1 MSTTTVSVLNPLL
14 VTDGSISGDGIFDI
28 WMRTLG
34 AHLKREYAEQ
44 RITGDEYAKA
54 YISLMNNLLNTAVGF
69 LTQDAQLAMSQEQ
82 MRHDITISDA
92 QLAMAQ
98 TKLTHDTKISDAQ
111 LVIEQDK
118 LKQDTKISDAQL
130 TLAQTKLSNET
141 KISDARLV
149 IEQSKLKQDI
159 TISDAQL
166 KVAQDKLAQD
176 IIISNAQLKVT
187 QDKLKQDTK
196 ISDAQL
202 SLAQSKLSYE
212 TQLLDAQVKH
222 LSAQVSLANKEL
234 TLKDK
239 DLALKDKQVAL
250 AEAQLK
256 AAEVQYK
263 DTVDGVPVGG
273 VLGKQMKVYEAQAKG
288 FKDNALQ
295 AAAKIMVDTWNIR
308 RQTDEGLQ
316 TTKESKLYDG
326 NIGSA
331 IAEMFKSVSIPVV
344 PAP

>member
-1 MSTTTVSVLNPLL
+1 MSTTWVSVLNPLL
-14 VTDGSISGDGIFDI
+14 VTDGTVTGNGIFDI

-92 QLAMAQ
+92 QLSMAQ

-118 LKQDTKISDAQL
+118 LKQDIKISDAQLKLAQDKLKQDNTISDAQLAMSQTKLAHDTKISDAQL
-130 TLAQTKLSNET
+130 T
-141 KISDARLV
+141 
-149 IEQSKLKQDI
+149 
-159 TISDAQL
+159 
-166 KVAQDKLAQD
+166 
-176 IIISNAQLKVT
+176 VT

-202 SLAQSKLSYE
+202 TLAQSKLSHE
-212 TQLLDAQVKH
+212 TQLLDAQVGH

-234 TLKDK
+234 ALKDKDLVLKDK
-239 DLALKDKQVAL
+239 DLALKEKQVAL
-250 AEAQLK
+250 AAAQIK

-263 DTVDGVPVGG
+263 DTVDGLPVGG
-273 VLGKQMKVYEAQAKG
+273 VLGKQMKVYDAQAKG

-295 AAAKIMVDTWNIR
+295 AATKIMVDTWNIR
-308 RQTDEGLQ
+308 RQTEESLQ
-316 TTKESKLYDG
+316 TTADSKLYDG
-326 NIGSA
+326 NIGNA
-331 IAEMFKSVSIPVV
+331 IAEMFSSVSIPVAR
-344 PAP
+344 APTL

>member
-1 MSTTTVSVLNPLL
+1 MPTTTVSVLNPLL
-14 VTDGSISGDGIFDI
+14 VTDGSVSGDGIFDI
-28 WMRTLG
+28 WMRSLG

-130 TLAQTKLSNET
+130 TLAQSKLSNEI
-141 KISDARLV
+141 K
-149 IEQSKLKQDI
+149 
-159 TISDAQL
+159 ISDAQL

-176 IIISNAQLKVT
+176 IKV
-187 QDKLKQDTK
+187 
-196 ISDAQL
+196 SDAQL
-202 SLAQSKLSYE
+202 TLAQSKLSHE
-212 TQLLDAQVKH
+212 TQLLDAQVEN

-239 DLALKDKQVAL
+239 ELALKDKQVVL
-250 AEAQLK
+250 AEAQIK
-256 AAEVQYK
+256 AAQVQYQ
-263 DTVDGVPVGG
+263 DTIDGKAIGG
-273 VLGKQMKVYEAQAKG
+273 VLGKQMKVYDAQAKG

-295 AAAKIMVDTWNIR
+295 AATKIMVDTWNIR
-308 RQTDEGLQ
+308 RQTEESLQ

-326 NIGSA
+326 NIGNA
-331 IAEMFKSVSIPVV
+331 IAEMFASVSIPVAQ
-344 PAP
+344 APTP

>member
-14 VTDGSISGDGIFDI
+14 VTNGSISGDGIFDI

-92 QLAMAQ
+92 QLLMAQ

-111 LVIEQDK
+111 LVIEQTKLKQDTKISDAQLALAQDKLAHETKITDAQLTVTQDK

-130 TLAQTKLSNET
+130 TLAQ
-141 KISDARLV
+141 
-149 IEQSKLKQDI
+149 
-159 TISDAQL
+159 
-166 KVAQDKLAQD
+166 
-176 IIISNAQLKVT
+176 
-187 QDKLKQDTK
+187 
-196 ISDAQL
+196 
-202 SLAQSKLSYE
+202 SKLSHE
-212 TQLLDAQVKH
+212 TQLLDAQVGH

-234 TLKDK
+234 ALKDKELVLKDK
-239 DLALKDKQVAL
+239 DLALKEKQVAL
-250 AEAQLK
+250 AAAQIK

-263 DTVDGVPVGG
+263 DTVDGQPVGG
-273 VLGKQMKVYEAQAKG
+273 VLGKQMKVYDAQAKG

-295 AAAKIMVDTWNIR
+295 AATKIMVDTWNIR
-308 RQTDEGLQ
+308 RQTEESLQ
-316 TTKESKLYDG
+316 TTADSKLYDG
-326 NIGSA
+326 NIGNA
-331 IAEMFKSVSIPVV
+331 IAEMFESVSIPVAT
-344 PAP
+344 APTP